1 MSFTQKHLDAV
12 EAAIAR
18 GEKVVRY
25 TDRTIEYRTV
35 DELLKA
41 REEIRTSLLSAAGP
55 RSRVVRLFHGGK
67 GI

>member
-18 GEKVVRY
+18 GEKTVRY
-25 TDRTIEYRTV
+25 ADRTVEYRTV

-41 REEIRTSLLSAAGP
+41 RDQIRTSLVASAGP
-55 RSRVVRLFHGGK
+55 RSRVIRLYHRGK
-67 GI
+67 GL